1 MRAPSARSSTG
12 TLVPTG
18 RGHPTTKWAEST
30 RSGHETRAGG
40 LATDVFRFECAR
52 ADVVDDAGCAR
63 RFAREANAP
72 AVENEDVA
80 QSVPIRPW
88 KKRHQILLD
97 AHWVGVLGPAE
108 TLRDSLYVRVDDN
121 TFGRVEGDAE
131 DYVAGLAADA
141 RQ

>member
-30 RSGHETRAGG
+30 RGGDEARARR
-40 LATDVFRFECAR
+40 LAADVFRFECAGT
-52 ADVVDDAGCAR
+52 DVVDDAGRAR
-63 RFAREANAP
+63 RFSREANAP
-72 AVENEDVA
+72 PVKNQNVA
-80 QSVPIRPW
+80 QLVPIRPW

-108 TLRDSLYVRVDDN
+108 TLRDS
-121 TFGRVEGDAE
+121 
-131 DYVAGLAADA
+131 
-141 RQ
+141 